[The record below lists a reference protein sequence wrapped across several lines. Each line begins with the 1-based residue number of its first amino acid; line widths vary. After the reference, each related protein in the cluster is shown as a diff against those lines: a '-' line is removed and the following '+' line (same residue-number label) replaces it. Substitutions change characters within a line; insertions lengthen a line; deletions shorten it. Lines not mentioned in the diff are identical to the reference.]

1 MDYKD
6 KPCNEG
12 NWWFRDGSMHA
23 FNEHHPE
30 LKGFSKYFHDEIFPL
45 LAAQDGLRR
54 EALGKAKL
62 YGAGIAALA
71 ICIAVFAYLMTK
83 EPKIPLF
90 AIFGGGAGIAALY
103 TWLMKSIRGETKGQI
118 VGGICNYVGWTFL
131 AEAVESPNLELLAA
145 YGLLPKGY
153 HKSMKGGVSWNS
165 GKRASFEDQMSGEA
179 HGAQFTSVETHL
191 QRKNDDNWQTVFR
204 GQVMRLTFPR
214 KFLGTTVVLRDKG
227 MFQRK
232 KRGDMKRV
240 GLVDPVFEKIFEAY
254 STDQVESRYLLDPVF
269 MQKLVDLERSVDG
282 KNIRFGFIDGQLL
295 IVVETPNRFEAG
307 SMLKPLTA
315 PERTQKILDEVGAV
329 YDIVDGVMKPPA

>member
-1 MDYKD
+1 
-6 KPCNEG
+6 
-12 NWWFRDGSMHA
+12 MHH
-23 FNEHHPE
+23 FNEHHAE
-30 LKGFSKYFHDEIFPL
+30 LKGFSEYFHDAIFPL
-45 LAAQDGLRR
+45 LAAQDGERR
-54 EALGKAKL
+54 EALKKAKI
-62 YGAGIAALA
+62 YGACIIIVTLAVVVLILMSAQRSNFVFFIIAGGAMG
-71 ICIAVFAYLMTK
+71 VFA
-83 EPKIPLF
+83 
-90 AIFGGGAGIAALY
+90 LY
-103 TWLMKSIRGETKGQI
+103 SWLMKGVRGDTKDKI
-118 VGGICNYVGWTFL
+118 VGGICKYVGWTFQAEVKDGPDLEIL
-131 AEAVESPNLELLAA
+131 AE

-153 HKSMKGGVSWNS
+153 ERKSDGAINWSS

-179 HGAQFTSVETHL
+179 HGAFFKSIETHL

-204 GQVMRLTFPR
+204 GQVMTLTFPR

-232 KRGDMKRV
+232 KRGALKRV

-282 KNIRFGFIDGQLL
+282 KNIRFGFIEGQLL

-329 YDIVDGVMKPPA
+329 YDIVDGVMKPRG

>member
-1 MDYKD
+1 
-6 KPCNEG
+6 
-12 NWWFRDGSMHA
+12 MHP

-45 LAAQDGLRR
+45 LAAQDGVRR
-54 EALGKAKL
+54 EALGKVKL
-62 YGAGIAALA
+62 YGAVIAALA
-71 ICIAVFAYLMTK
+71 ICIAIFAYLKTR
-83 EPKIPLF
+83 EPNLSVFTLI
-90 AIFGGGAGIAALY
+90 GGGAGIGALY
-103 TWLMKSIRGETKGQI
+103 SWLMKSIRGETKDKI
-118 VGGICNYVGWTFL
+118 VGSICRYVGWTFL
-131 AEAVESPNLELLAA
+131 AEVTDKPDLNKLET
-145 YGLLPKGY
+145 YGLIPKGFRE
-153 HKSMKGGVSWNS
+153 KAKGAPVSVSLGNVNLGG

-191 QRKNDDNWQTVFR
+191 ERKNDDNWQTVFR
-204 GQVMRLTFPR
+204 GQVMKLTFPR

-227 MFQRK
+227 RFQRK
-232 KRGDMKRV
+232 TLGNMKGV

-282 KNIRFGFIDGQLL
+282 KNIRFGFIEGQLL

-329 YDIVDGVMKPPA
+329 YDIVDGVMKPQGRS